1 MREPIDKNYS
11 ILGNDT
17 KPEPGIRYTL
27 PDGSTTIWLNEY
39 VDGMVQ
45 TERERIIKLIEDNL
59 EDIPHE
65 GLCFKGEF
73 KTGYIAKVY
82 SLVELIK
89 GSNNN
94 Q

>member
-17 KPEPGIRYTL
+17 KPEPGIFYTL

-39 VDGMVQ
+39 VDAMVQ
-45 TERERIIKLIEDNL
+45 NKVDEIIKMLEKQLEEQNIGMFYADAIRASIKLIN
-59 EDIPHE
+59 
-65 GLCFKGEF
+65 
-73 KTGYIAKVY
+73 
-82 SLVELIK
+82 
-89 GSNNN
+89 GSNDN

>member
-1 MREPIDKNYS
+1 MREPLDKNYS
-11 ILGNDT
+11 IFGNDT
-17 KPEPGIRYTL
+17 KPEPGIVYTL

-45 TERERIIKLIEDNL
+45 
-59 EDIPHE
+59 
-65 GLCFKGEF
+65 
-73 KTGYIAKVY
+73 AKVDEIIQMLQAEAKDALKVGIFY
-82 SLVELIK
+82 QDGLNKAIDLIN